1 MRLLF
6 VLVSA
11 ITWLS
16 ASNLLTYNVYE
27 RSDRVDVMLSF
38 DAPHEGGISQ
48 KNDATSITLTINEL
62 NYDKMIE
69 KSINSPIIQ
78 ELTIIPEKNNTLK
91 VILKSDKK
99 VSVVASKTVDGFGL
113 RIRGSIMQAPIQ
125 SSEAAPSSVTSS
137 STPNSASSFDFVDT
151 RYILVIIVL
160 LALLGV
166 MLWIKRRIGNF
177 PMRSNIKAKGSGKSW
192 LFNPQTGTQQEV
204 TLLHKKQVD
213 PQNSVVLFEYGSVRY
228 LVMTGNSNVL
238 LEKFQNG
245 EVKDDSDFEKVFEDN
260 RRRLDDYLK
269 LQQDTKLNTYK
280 NKASADY
287 TPLDEMARP

>member
-6 VLVSA
+6 VLISA
-11 ITWLS
+11 VTWLS

-48 KNDATSITLTINEL
+48 KSDATSITLTINDL
-62 NYDKMIE
+62 GYDKMIE
-69 KSINSPIIQ
+69 KSINSSIIQ

-91 VILKSDKK
+91 VVLKSDKK

-113 RIRGSIMQAPIQ
+113 RIRSSIMQTPTQ
-125 SSEAAPSSVTSS
+125 SSAESTQSSALQTTSS
-137 STPNSASSFDFVDT
+137 SSATDFIDT
-151 RYILVIIVL
+151 RYIIVIVILLFLVVL
-160 LALLGV
+160 
-166 MLWIKRRIGNF
+166 MFWIKKRLGIQTIKPAAGA
-177 PMRSNIKAKGSGKSW
+177 SNGGGKSW
-192 LFNPQTGTQQEV
+192 LFNPKTGSQQEV
-204 TLLHKKQVD
+204 NVLHKKQID
-213 PQNSVVLFEYGSVRY
+213 NQNSVVLFEYGTIKY

-245 EVKDDSDFEKVFEDN
+245 EVKNDNDFEKVFEEN

-269 LQQDTKLNTYK
+269 LQDNKLSTYK

-287 TPLDEMARP
+287 TPLDAMR

>member
-6 VLVSA
+6 VLISA
-11 ITWLS
+11 VTWLS

-48 KNDATSITLTINEL
+48 KSDATSITLTINDL
-62 NYDKMIE
+62 GYDKMIE
-69 KSINSPIIQ
+69 KSINSSIIQ

-91 VILKSDKK
+91 VVLKSDKK

-113 RIRGSIMQAPIQ
+113 RIRSSIMQAPTQ
-125 SSEAAPSSVTSS
+125 SSAESTQNSALQTTSS
-137 STPNSASSFDFVDT
+137 SSATDFIDT
-151 RYILVIIVL
+151 RYIIVIVILLFLVVL
-160 LALLGV
+160 
-166 MLWIKRRIGNF
+166 MFWIKKRLGIQTIKTASAA
-177 PMRSNIKAKGSGKSW
+177 SNNGGKSW
-192 LFNPQTGTQQEV
+192 LFNPKTGSQQEV
-204 TLLHKKQVD
+204 NVLHKKQID
-213 PQNSVVLFEYGSVRY
+213 NQNSVVLFEYGTIKY

-245 EVKDDSDFEKVFEDN
+245 EVKNDNDFEKVFEEN

-269 LQQDTKLNTYK
+269 LQDNKLSTYK

-287 TPLDEMARP
+287 TPLDAMR

>member
-6 VLVSA
+6 VLISA
-11 ITWLS
+11 VTWLS

-48 KNDATSITLTINEL
+48 KSDATSITLTINDL
-62 NYDKMIE
+62 GYDKMIE
-69 KSINSPIIQ
+69 KSINSNIIQ
-78 ELTIIPEKNNTLK
+78 ELAIIPEKNNTLK
-91 VILKSDKK
+91 VVLKSDKK

-113 RIRGSIMQAPIQ
+113 RIRSSIMQAPAQ
-125 SSEAAPSSVTSS
+125 SSAESATAATALPATSS
-137 STPNSASSFDFVDT
+137 SATDFIDT
-151 RYILVIIVL
+151 RYIIVILTLLFL
-160 LALLGV
+160 LAL
-166 MLWIKRRIGNF
+166 MFWIKKRLGIQTIR
-177 PMRSNIKAKGSGKSW
+177 PAAASNGGKSW
-192 LFNPQTGTQQEV
+192 LFNPKTGSQQEV
-204 TLLHKKQVD
+204 NVLHKKQID
-213 PQNSVVLFEYGSVRY
+213 NQNSVVLFEYGTIKY

-245 EVKDDSDFEKVFEDN
+245 EVKDDNDFEKVFEEN

-269 LQQDTKLNTYK
+269 LQDNKLSTYK

-287 TPLDEMARP
+287 TPLDAMR